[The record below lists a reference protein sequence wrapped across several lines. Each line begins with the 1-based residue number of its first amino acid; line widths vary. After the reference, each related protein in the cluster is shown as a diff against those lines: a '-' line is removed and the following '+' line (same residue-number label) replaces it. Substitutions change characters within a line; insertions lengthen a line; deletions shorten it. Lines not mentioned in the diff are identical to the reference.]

1 MAAGI
6 HPTLE
11 FTPPARAP
19 TPPHTSGVHARA
31 KRPNLGPTRHTR
43 GLPPAARLVIPL
55 ESTGARRRRTISC
68 DRAAIRTA
76 GPAMWWIT
84 SCRSPVVVPMRPA
97 TCSGKRPRTGRQR
110 IGWSDAG
117 AAPGIERP
125 LSHPQL
131 IFSKSLTQPESVMDD
146 VPYSSTA
153 GLPLRWLEPLRIA
166 AHDLTQRLL
175 EASAALSTSGAGE
188 GLERRGPAPGRRG
201 PRGRRAA
208 RLTREPS
215 LPTGIDPPTPQ
226 FRPQDIDR
234 SRLCAI
240 LTRC

>member
-1 MAAGI
+1 MLVKEADSNSPEPCG
-6 HPTLE
+6 E
-11 FTPPARAP
+11 GRF
-19 TPPHTSGVHARA
+19 HATE
-31 KRPNLGPTRHTR
+31 RPS
-43 GLPPAARLVIPL
+43 ARL
-55 ESTGARRRRTISC
+55 ARPRGGSH
-68 DRAAIRTA
+68 RTA
-76 GPAMWWIT
+76 RLRW
-84 SCRSPVVVPMRPA
+84 CRCAQQHAVADDR
-97 TCSGKRPRTGRQR
+97 GRGRQR
-110 IGWSDAG
+110 TGWSDAA

-146 VPYSSTA
+146 VAYSSTA
-153 GLPLRWLEPLRIA
+153 GLPPRWLEPLRIA

-175 EASAALSTSGAGE
+175 EASAALSTSGAGA